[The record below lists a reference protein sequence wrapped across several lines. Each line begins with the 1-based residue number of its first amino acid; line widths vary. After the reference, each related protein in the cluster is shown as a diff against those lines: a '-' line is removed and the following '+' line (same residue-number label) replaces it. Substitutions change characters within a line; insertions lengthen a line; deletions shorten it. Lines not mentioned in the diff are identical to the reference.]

1 MRTRLVTGFLLT
13 GLLLLAPLLSAQLKE
28 SVTVEVVDVPVY
40 VFNPSG
46 PVRDLTKD
54 NFELFVNGK
63 KQTID
68 YFDTIDFETTAT
80 PKQQEQVAAPP
91 RDPRDRRL
99 FLLLFDLLFTRSA
112 AIDRARKAAVAM
124 IDASEPTDYFAVV
137 AFSEDKGPEF
147 IIPFT
152 NDHAVARHAALTL
165 SASISRDPLAIAI
178 SPSER
183 DVVEQE
189 MAEDGEIL
197 HNNTV
202 IVLESENADTENRSA
217 PLKRLIEDQVA
228 GFDAIGTRLAALEGY
243 KHVIVLSEGFDPE
256 LVYTNTYQTEP
267 AMVKAMNAM
276 FASFRRAN
284 AVIDTIDL
292 SPARRNLLSN
302 DVMHMMARE
311 TGGQF
316 VTHANDIRGALE
328 KVSTASAHGYRLGF
342 TMPRNAKSGD
352 NKIDVKLKN
361 APSGTTLSFRRG
373 FSATKAVVAPDDGLR
388 LADIILN
395 DIPQSGVAPKIEF
408 RARPFIDIDVPPE
421 AVMNGPATALLYVFD
436 LKGKVVEFKQR
447 QIPTAGTVRGKLELP
462 SGSYIVKVLL
472 RSGDSIGFAKQ
483 AFFIP

>member
-1 MRTRLVTGFLLT
+1 MRTRLLT
-13 GLLLLAPLLSAQLKE
+13 GLLLLGLLVAPLLSAQLKE

-46 PVRDLTKD
+46 PVRDLTRD
-54 NFELFVNGK
+54 NFELFVNGR

-68 YFDTIDFETTAT
+68 YFDTIDFEPATAA

-99 FLLLFDLLFTRSA
+99 FLLLFDLLFSRTA
-112 AIDRARKAAVAM
+112 AIDRARRAAVAM

-137 AFSEDKGPEF
+137 AFSQDKGPEF
-147 IIPFT
+147 IVPFT

-165 SASISRDPLAIAI
+165 SASTARDPLAIAI

-183 DVVEQE
+183 EIVEQE
-189 MAEDGEIL
+189 MAEDGEIIR
-197 HNNTV
+197 NITV
-202 IVLESENADTENRSA
+202 VVLERENADMENRSA
-217 PLKRLIEDQVA
+217 PLKRLFEDQVA
-228 GFDAIGTRLAALEGY
+228 GFDAIGARLAALEGY
-243 KHVIVLSEGFDPE
+243 KHVIVLSEGFDPD
-256 LVYTNTYQTEP
+256 LAYTNTYQTDP
-267 AMVKAMNAM
+267 AMLKAMNAM

-284 AVIDTIDL
+284 AVVDTIDL
-292 SPARRNLLSN
+292 SPARKDVMTN
-302 DVMHMMARE
+302 DVLRMMARE

-316 VTHANDIRGALE
+316 VAHANDIRGAME
-328 KVSTASAHGYRLGF
+328 KISTASAHGYRLGF
-342 TMPRNAKSGD
+342 TMPRNAKSD

-361 APSGTTLSFRRG
+361 APAGTTLSFRRG
-373 FSATKAVVAPDDGLR
+373 FSATKAVVAPDDGLK

-408 RARPFIDIDVPPE
+408 RTRPFIDIDVPPE
-421 AVMNGPATALLYVFD
+421 AVANGPATALLYVFD